1 MKAFAATLI
10 FSCMKK
16 ECMEH
21 KDCDE
26 CSFFEDGEGCL
37 LKKPPMYWD
46 LNKLD
51 ERFDNMVNQIANEE
65 EEK

>member
-10 FSCMKK
+10 FSIVKK
-16 ECMEH
+16 ECEAH
-21 KDCDE
+21 ENCDG
-26 CSFFEDGEGCL
+26 CSFFENGEGCL

-51 ERFDNMVNQIANEE
+51 EKFNNIVNKIANE
-65 EEK
+65 